1 MLRKLANGIGRGPG
15 RLWRSVLGQ
24 FGAIAAAPVEPRLV
38 PAEIRRND
46 AVRTEPRRQPD
57 ERLDWGDHDR

>member
-1 MLRKLANGIGRGPG
+1 MLRKLTSGIGSGPG
-15 RLWRSVLGQ
+15 RLWRSVLGL
-24 FGAIAAAPVEPRLV
+24 FGAIAAAPVEARLV

-57 ERLDWGDHDR
+57 ERLDWGGHGR